1 MDTTICPWLREC
13 FEESLRRKHF
23 FIDENRC
30 THKSDW
36 NQCPLYV
43 ARSEMN
49 KLRETLVEMLEEKVN
64 IHPEE
69 SGDL

>member
-1 MDTTICPWLREC
+1 M
-13 FEESLRRKHF
+13 
-23 FIDENRC
+23 IDENKC